1 MNREDREKMNRED
14 REKTRDASRRE
25 QERQPKEHK
34 AGPPIEREHET
45 REGIEEEDAKRKQE
59 RERR

>member
-1 MNREDREKMNRED
+1 MNRED
-14 REKTRDASRRE
+14 REKTKEPSRKE

-34 AGPPIEREHET
+34 AAPPIEREHET
-45 REGIEEEDAKRKQE
+45 REGIEEEDAKRNQE